1 MKTFSRLLG
10 LLRPYWPVM
19 AGAAFCGALTIASN
33 ISLLG
38 ASAVLISSAAL
49 APPILQLYT
58 LIVGVRFFGI
68 SRAFWRYVERY
79 VTHDV
84 TFRILKK
91 LRVWFFRR
99 IEPLAPANLQ
109 SYGSGRLFKQIVG
122 DIENLQFFYLRVLAA
137 PFIALVVLI
146 GCVIF
151 MLFYCPAAAGLLAAL
166 FFLGGVAVPLW
177 VRRMTRGLAARQ
189 AGRWEK
195 FHTQVVDL
203 ALGLGELQV
212 YDGVSEKRKEI
223 RAVLKTITEGQ
234 KKLFAL
240 DNLTA
245 CLIQYFSHIAMLGG
259 VFFSVPLV
267 AEGRLSGV
275 FLTMCGLIMWAAFE
289 AVNPLPLAL
298 TKLDEGLIAADRLFA
313 LAGEPEEAEEMEAAD
328 REPAGAAALS
338 QTAIEAAQTA
348 TTIDGAAFPAAMMAG
363 GAAFS
368 QAALQADGEPAGPG
382 IKEKYAAAP
391 PELVFEGVDFRYG
404 PKEQFALR
412 GLSFRLAP
420 GEKIALAGPNGSGK
434 STVINL
440 LLKFWPYA
448 AGSIRM
454 DGRELRDWPEEQ
466 VRDVLGVLNQDPYIF
481 HTSIRENI
489 LLARPG
495 ASLEEMEEASRRAR
509 LHDFVQTL
517 PEGYE
522 TITGE
527 NGFKLSGGQRQR
539 LARARIYLK
548 DSPVLVLDEVEQGL
562 DTLTGQEVW
571 RNLRQWARNKS
582 VITITHHLRD
592 LAEMDEILVMLDGRI
607 VERGNHAAL
616 LAQGGLYTR
625 LAG

>member
-1 MKTFSRLLG
+1 MKTFFRLLG

-19 AGAAFCGALTIASN
+19 AGAAFCGALTIGSN

-84 TFRILKK
+84 TFRILKN
-91 LRVWFFRR
+91 LRVWFYRR

-109 SYGSGRLFKQIVG
+109 GHGSGRLFKQIVG

-137 PFIALVVLI
+137 PFIAAVVLI
-146 GCVIF
+146 GSVIF

-166 FFLGGVAVPLW
+166 FFLSGVVIPLW
-177 VRRMTRGLAARQ
+177 VRRMTRGMAARQ
-189 AGRWEK
+189 ADRWER

-203 ALGLGELQV
+203 VLGLGELQV
-212 YDGVSEKRKEI
+212 YGAMPEKREEI
-223 RAVLKTITEGQ
+223 RAGLRAITGGQ

-259 VFFSVPLV
+259 VFFAAPLV
-267 AEGRLSGV
+267 AEGRLGGV

-298 TKLDEGLIAADRLFA
+298 TKLDEGLIAAGRLFA
-313 LAGEPEEAEEMEAAD
+313 LAGEPGDTEGAEAGEGKPAEAVVQ
-328 REPAGAAALS
+328 GAAVS
-338 QTAIEAAQTA
+338 F
-348 TTIDGAAFPAAMMAG
+348 GAATPAAG
-363 GAAFS
+363 VNV
-368 QAALQADGEPAGPG
+368 
-382 IKEKYAAAP
+382 KEQYAAAP
-391 PELVFEGVDFRYG
+391 PELVFGGVDFRYG
-404 PKEQFALR
+404 PAEQFALQNI
-412 GLSFRLAP
+412 SFRLEP
-420 GEKIALAGPNGSGK
+420 GKKIALAGPNGSGK
-434 STVINL
+434 STIINL

-454 DGRELRDWPEEQ
+454 DGRELRDWPEDQ
-466 VRDVLGVLNQDPYIF
+466 VRDLLGVLNQDPYIF
-481 HTSIRENI
+481 HSSIRENI
-489 LLARPG
+489 LLARPD
-495 ASLEEMEEASRRAR
+495 ASAEEMEDASRRAR
-509 LHDFVQTL
+509 LHDFVMSL

-539 LARARIYLK
+539 LALARIYLK
-548 DSPVLVLDEVEQGL
+548 DSPILVLDEVEQGL

-571 RNLRQWARNKS
+571 RSLRQWSRNKS

-592 LAEMDEILVMLDGRI
+592 LTEMDEILVILDGRI
-607 VERGNHAAL
+607 VERGNHAEL

>member
-1 MKTFSRLLG
+1 
-10 LLRPYWPVM
+10 M
-19 AGAAFCGALTIASN
+19 AGAAFCGALTVASN

-91 LRVWFFRR
+91 LRVWFYRR
-99 IEPLAPANLQ
+99 IEPLAPANLRG
-109 SYGSGRLFKQIVG
+109 SGSGRLFKQIVG

-166 FFLGGVAVPLW
+166 FFLSGAAVPLW
-177 VRRMTRGLAARQ
+177 VRRVTRGMAAQQ
-189 AGRWEK
+189 ADRWER

-203 ALGLGELQV
+203 VLGLGELQV
-212 YDGVSEKRKEI
+212 YGAEPQKREEI
-223 RAVLKTITEGQ
+223 RAVLKAITGGQ

-245 CLIQYFSHIAMLGG
+245 CLIQYFSHAAMLGG

-267 AEGRLSGV
+267 AEGRLEGV
-275 FLTMCGLIMWAAFE
+275 FLTMCGLVMWAAFE
-289 AVNPLPLAL
+289 AVTPLPLAL
-298 TKLDEGLIAADRLFA
+298 TKLDEGLTAAGRLFA
-313 LAGEPEEAEEMEAAD
+313 LAGEPPEAGD
-328 REPAGAAALS
+328 GTALS
-338 QTAIEAAQTA
+338 QGFPVDTAQADAAQADAAQTDA
-348 TTIDGAAFPAAMMAG
+348 VQTDTAREAPARGFA
-363 GAAFS
+363 
-368 QAALQADGEPAGPG
+368 EPPG
-382 IKEKYAAAP
+382 TENAAP
-391 PELVFEGVDFRYG
+391 PELVFEGVNFRYG
-404 PKEQFALR
+404 PEEQFALQNI
-412 GLSFRLAP
+412 SFRLAP
-420 GEKIALAGPNGSGK
+420 GGKIALAGPNGSGK
-434 STVINL
+434 STIINL
-440 LLKFWPYA
+440 LLKFWPYD
-448 AGSIRM
+448 GSLTVG
-454 DGRELRDWPEEQ
+454 GRELRDWPEDHI
-466 VRDVLGVLNQDPYIF
+466 RDILGVLNQDPYIF

-489 LLARPG
+489 LLARPEAG
-495 ASLEEMEEASRRAR
+495 AEEMEAASRRAR
-509 LHDFVQTL
+509 LHDFVMSL

-522 TITGE
+522 TIAGE

-539 LARARIYLK
+539 LALARIYLK

-571 RNLRQWARNKS
+571 RGLRQWARNKS

-592 LAEMDEILVMLDGRI
+592 LSEMDEILVMLDGRI

-616 LAQGGLYTR
+616 LARGGLYTR

>member
-1 MKTFSRLLG
+1 MKTFVRLLA

-19 AGAAFCGALTIASN
+19 AGAAFCGALTIGSN

-79 VTHDV
+79 LTHDV

-91 LRVWFFRR
+91 LRVWFYRR

-109 SYGSGRLFKQIVG
+109 GHGSGRLFKQIVG
-122 DIENLQFFYLRVLAA
+122 DIENLQFFYLRVLVA
-137 PFIALVVLI
+137 PFIALAVLI
-146 GCVIF
+146 GCVVF

-166 FFLGGVAVPLW
+166 FFLSGVVIPLW
-177 VRRMTRGLAARQ
+177 VRRMTRGMAVRQ
-189 AGRWEK
+189 ASRWEN

-203 ALGLGELQV
+203 VLGLGELQV
-212 YDGVSEKRKEI
+212 YDAAPQKREEI
-223 RAVLKTITEGQ
+223 RAGLKAITEGQ

-259 VFFSVPLV
+259 VFFSIPLV
-267 AEGRLSGV
+267 TEGRLEGV

-298 TKLDEGLIAADRLFA
+298 TKLDEGLTAAGRLFA
-313 LAGEPEEAEEMEAAD
+313 LAGEPQAGEEAFVDTAVPAD
-328 REPAGAAALS
+328 GADTAGAA
-338 QTAIEAAQTA
+338 
-348 TTIDGAAFPAAMMAG
+348 
-363 GAAFS
+363 
-368 QAALQADGEPAGPG
+368 G

-391 PELVFEGVDFRYG
+391 PELVFDGVDFRYG
-404 PKEQFALR
+404 PAEQFALQNI
-412 GLSFRLAP
+412 SFRLAP
-420 GEKIALAGPNGSGK
+420 GGKIALAGPNGSGK
-434 STVINL
+434 STIINL
-440 LLKFWPYA
+440 LLKFWPYT
-448 AGSIRM
+448 GSLRM

-466 VRDVLGVLNQDPYIF
+466 ARDLLGVLNQDPYIF
-481 HTSIRENI
+481 HSSIRENI

-495 ASLEEMEEASRRAR
+495 ASAEEMEDASRRAR
-509 LHDFVQTL
+509 LHDFVLSL

-522 TITGE
+522 TLVGE

-539 LARARIYLK
+539 LALARIYLK

-571 RNLRQWARNKS
+571 RSLKSWARSKT
-582 VITITHHLRD
+582 VLTITHHLRD
-592 LAEMDEILVMLDGRI
+592 LSEMDEILVMLDGRI
-607 VERGNHAAL
+607 VERGSHAEL
-616 LAQGGLYTR
+616 LTLGGLYKR

>member
-1 MKTFSRLLG
+1 MKTFSRLLS
-10 LLRPYWPVM
+10 LMRPYWPVM

-33 ISLLG
+33 VSLLG

-49 APPILQLYT
+49 APPVLQLYT

-91 LRVWFFRR
+91 LRVWFYRK

-109 SYGSGRLFKQIVG
+109 SYSSGRLFKQIVG
-122 DIENLQFFYLRVLAA
+122 DIENLQFFYLRVLVA

-146 GCVIF
+146 GCVVF
-151 MLFYCPAAAGLLAAL
+151 MLFFCPAAAGLLAAL
-166 FFLGGVAVPLW
+166 FFLSGVAVPLW
-177 VRRMTRGLAARQ
+177 VRRMTRGMAARQ
-189 AGRWEK
+189 ADRWER

-203 ALGLGELQV
+203 VLGLGELQV
-212 YDGVSEKRKEI
+212 YDAMPQKREEI
-223 RAVLKTITEGQ
+223 RAGLRAITGGQ

-240 DNLTA
+240 DNLSA

-267 AEGRLSGV
+267 AEGRLEGV

-289 AVNPLPLAL
+289 AVTPLPLAL
-298 TKLDEGLIAADRLFA
+298 TKLDEGLIAAGRLFA
-313 LAGEPEEAEEMEAAD
+313 LAGEP
-328 REPAGAAALS
+328 
-338 QTAIEAAQTA
+338 
-348 TTIDGAAFPAAMMAG
+348 
-363 GAAFS
+363 
-368 QAALQADGEPAGPG
+368 QADAELETAGGEPAAEDGPPQTAAHTVEPSTG
-382 IKEKYAAAP
+382 VTQAAVEPAEPSAALRTLYAAAP
-391 PELVFEGVDFRYG
+391 PELVFEGVNFRYG
-404 PKEQFALR
+404 PEEQFALQD
-412 GLSFRLAP
+412 LSFRLAP
-420 GEKIALAGPNGSGK
+420 GGKIALAGPNGSGK
-434 STVINL
+434 STIINL

-448 AGSIRM
+448 AGSLRV
-454 DGRELRDWPEEQ
+454 DGRELRDWPEDQ
-466 VRDVLGVLNQDPYIF
+466 VRDLLGVLNQDPYIF

-489 LLARPG
+489 LLARPEAG
-495 ASLEEMEEASRRAR
+495 VEEMEEASRRAR
-509 LHDFVQTL
+509 LHDFVRSL

-539 LARARIYLK
+539 LALARIYLK
-548 DSPVLVLDEVEQGL
+548 NSPVLVLDEVEQGL

-592 LAEMDEILVMLDGRI
+592 LSEMDEILVMLDGRI
-607 VERGNHAAL
+607 VERGNHASL

>member
-1 MKTFSRLLG
+1 VKTFSRLLS
-10 LLRPYWPVM
+10 LLRPYWIIM
-19 AGAAFCGALTIASN
+19 AGAAFCGALTIGSN

-91 LRVWFFRR
+91 LRVWFYRR
-99 IEPLAPANLQ
+99 IEPLAPANLGGR
-109 SYGSGRLFKQIVG
+109 GSGGLFKQIVG

-137 PFIALVVLI
+137 PFIALAVLA

-166 FFLGGVAVPLW
+166 FFLGGIAVPLW
-177 VRRMTRGLAARQ
+177 VRRMTRGMAARQ
-189 AGRWEK
+189 ADRWER

-203 ALGLGELQV
+203 VLGLGELQV
-212 YDGVSEKRKEI
+212 YGAIPQKREEI
-223 RAVLKTITEGQ
+223 RAGLTAITEGQ

-259 VFFSVPLV
+259 VFFSIPLV
-267 AEGRLSGV
+267 TEGRLGGV

-298 TKLDEGLIAADRLFA
+298 TKLDEGLTAAGRLFA
-313 LAGEPEEAEEMEAAD
+313 LTGEPREAEGAEAGEKARGDTP
-328 REPAGAAALS
+328 AAAVSL
-338 QTAIEAAQTA
+338 AAGT
-348 TTIDGAAFPAAMMAG
+348 PAAG
-363 GAAFS
+363 TDIRAA
-368 QAALQADGEPAGPG
+368 
-382 IKEKYAAAP
+382 YAAAP
-391 PELVFEGVDFRYG
+391 PELVFDGVDFRYG
-404 PKEQFALR
+404 PAEQFALQNI
-412 GLSFRLAP
+412 SFRLAP
-420 GEKIALAGPNGSGK
+420 GAKIALAGPNGSGK
-434 STVINL
+434 STIINL
-440 LLKFWPYA
+440 LLKFWPYT
-448 AGSIRM
+448 AGSVKM
-454 DGRELRDWPEEQ
+454 DGRELRDWPDDQ
-466 VRDVLGVLNQDPYIF
+466 VRDLLGVLNQDPYIF
-481 HTSIRENI
+481 HSSIRENI
-489 LLARPG
+489 LLARPD
-495 ASLEEMEEASRRAR
+495 ARAEEIEEASRRAR
-509 LHDFVQTL
+509 LHDFVLSL

-522 TITGE
+522 TIAGE

-539 LARARIYLK
+539 LALARIYLK
-548 DSPVLVLDEVEQGL
+548 DSPILVLDEVEQGL

-571 RNLRQWARNKS
+571 RSLRQWSRNKS

-592 LAEMDEILVMLDGRI
+592 LPEMDEILVILDGRV
-607 VERGNHAAL
+607 VERGNHEKL

-625 LAG
+625 LTG